1 MNFTFVLCYG
11 QAKVV
16 ESHSF
21 VRKFCTS
28 EKVSFT
34 DNEILYIKELFFYCK
49 QLGKAGTQERRL
61 KFRFIQACVLKPRR
75 SWENPQSQS
84 LLETSVMDQGQIYI
98 KPLPEMDN
106 LNTIK
111 RQDPLKDDMA

>member
-1 MNFTFVLCYG
+1 MSYTFVLCYV
-11 QAKVV
+11 QAKTI

-21 VRKFCTS
+21 VRNFCTS
-28 EKVSFT
+28 EKVSST
-34 DNEILYIKELFFYCK
+34 DNEILYTKKLFYHK
-49 QLGKAGTQERRL
+49 QLDYGGTQERRL

-111 RQDPLKDDMA
+111 RLDPLKDDMA